1 MIPYK
6 NEDGQIGSPSVTCIT
21 SLLWRLKME
30 DADPDANHLIGQIVI
45 LILLTMVNA
54 FFACAEMAMVSVN
67 KSKIRRLAEEGKKSA
82 KLVQDF
88 LEEPTKFLSTIQVA
102 ITLAGFFS
110 SASAASGL
118 SSQLGGWLTA
128 HNIPYGNQIALISIT
143 LILSYFT
150 LVFGEL
156 VPKKVALQ
164 MPEAISMVCVKPIK
178 AVSKVAYP
186 FIKLLT
192 FSTNLVTMP
201 FGIKEGNTEE
211 ILSREELISL
221 VNEGQ
226 AQGVLNKKEKEMI
239 NSIMEFDEKSVRE
252 ILTPRIN
259 VFAIDISEPKEEYLE
274 ELLNSKYT
282 RIPVYE
288 EDIDNVI
295 GMLYIKDF
303 LKEAVRSGY
312 QNVDI
317 RSIMKKP
324 YLVPESKIIKDLL
337 RELQQS
343 KKQIAVVIDE
353 YGGFAGIVTMEDLV
367 EEVMGDIEDEYD
379 TVQVKLKKID
389 DTTYLIDG
397 MMTIDELNNKL
408 DLNLYSENYD
418 TISGYLIDHIGTI
431 PQENDDRTIEID
443 HLVFKLE
450 SVKNK
455 RIDKVKLHIGKKEE
469 E

>member
-1 MIPYK
+1 MDDP
-6 NEDGQIGSPSVTCIT
+6 
-21 SLLWRLKME
+21 
-30 DADPDANHLIGQIVI
+30 DPDADKIISQIVI
-45 LILLTMVNA
+45 LILLTLINA
-54 FFACAEMAMVSVN
+54 FFSCAEMAMVSSN
-67 KSKIRRLAEEGKKSA
+67 KGKIKRLAEEGNRSA
-82 KLVQDF
+82 RLVLKF

-118 SSQLGGWLTA
+118 SSPLGEWFLK
-128 HNIPYGNQIALISIT
+128 HHISYGNQIALVTVT

-156 VPKKVALQ
+156 VPKKVAMQ
-164 MPEAISMVCVKPIK
+164 KPEAISMFCVKPIK
-178 AVSKVAYP
+178 AVSKIAYP

-201 FGIKEGNTEE
+201 FGMKEGNTEE

-226 AQGVLNKKEKEMI
+226 AHGVLNKKEKEMI
-239 NSIMEFDEKSVRE
+239 NSIMEFDEKTAKE
-252 ILTPRIN
+252 IMTPRIN
-259 VFAIDISEPKEEYLE
+259 VFAIDISAPKEEYLD
-274 ELLNSKYT
+274 ELISTKYT

-288 EDIDNVI
+288 EDIDNIV

-303 LKEAVRSGY
+303 LKEAVKVGY
-312 QNVDI
+312 KKVDVKN
-317 RSIMKKP
+317 IMKKP
-324 YLVPESKIIKDLL
+324 YLVPESKIIKDLF

-343 KKQIAVVIDE
+343 KKQIAVLIDE

-379 TVQVKLKKID
+379 PISIKIKKIEEA
-389 DTTYLIDG
+389 TYLIDG
-397 MMTIDELNNKL
+397 MVTIDELNNKL
-408 DLNLYSENYD
+408 DLDIYTENFD
-418 TISGYLIDHIGTI
+418 TISGYLIDQMGTI
-431 PQENDDRTIEID
+431 PLENDDRTIEID
-443 HLVFKLE
+443 NLVFKLE

-455 RIDKVKLHIGKKEE
+455 RIDKVKLYIGKKEE
-469 E
+469 QLL

>member
-1 MIPYK
+1 
-6 NEDGQIGSPSVTCIT
+6 
-21 SLLWRLKME
+21 ME
-30 DADPDANHLIGQIVI
+30 DPDPDKIIGQIII
-45 LILLTMVNA
+45 LVLLTLMNA

-67 KSKIRRLAEEGKKSA
+67 KSKIKRLAEEGRKSA
-82 KLVQDF
+82 KMVHKF
-88 LEEPTKFLSTIQVA
+88 LDEPTKFLSTIQVA
-102 ITLAGFFS
+102 ITLGGFFS

-118 SSQLGGWLTA
+118 SRPLGEWFTN
-128 HNIPYGNQIALISIT
+128 HHIPYGSQISLISVT

-156 VPKKVALQ
+156 VPKKIALQ
-164 MPEAISMVCVKPIK
+164 KPEAISMFCVKPIK
-178 AVSKVAYP
+178 AVSKIAYP

-226 AQGVLNKKEKEMI
+226 AHGVLNKKEKEMI
-239 NSIMEFDEKSVRE
+239 NSIMEFDEKVAKE
-252 ILTPRIN
+252 IMTPRIN
-259 VFAIDISEPKEEYLE
+259 VFAIDIAAPKEDYLDD
-274 ELLNSKYT
+274 LLKTKYT

-288 EDIDNVI
+288 EEIDNIV
-295 GMLYIKDF
+295 GMLYAKDF
-303 LKEAVRSGY
+303 LKEAVKVGY
-312 QNVDI
+312 KNVDV
-317 RSIMKKP
+317 RSIMQKP
-324 YLVPESKIIKDLL
+324 YLVPESKIIKDLF

-343 KKQIAVVIDE
+343 KKQIAVLIDE

-379 TVQVKLKKID
+379 LVSIKVKKLD
-389 DTTYLIDG
+389 ESTYLIDG
-397 MMTIDELNNKL
+397 MATIDELNSML
-408 DLNLYSENYD
+408 DLDLFSENYD
-418 TISGYLIDHIGTI
+418 TISGYLIDHMGSI
-431 PQENDDRTIEID
+431 PQEHDERVIEID

-455 RIDKVKLHIGKKEE
+455 RIDKVKLYIGEKVEE
-469 E
+469 D

>member
-1 MIPYK
+1 MYM
-6 NEDGQIGSPSVTCIT
+6 EES
-21 SLLWRLKME
+21 KM
-30 DADPDANHLIGQIVI
+30 DDPDPDADKIISQIVI
-45 LILLTMVNA
+45 LILLTLINA
-54 FFACAEMAMVSVN
+54 FFSCAEMAMVSSN
-67 KSKIRRLAEEGKKSA
+67 KGKIKRLAEEGNRSA
-82 KLVQDF
+82 RLVLKF

-118 SSQLGGWLTA
+118 SNPLGEWLLK
-128 HNIPYGNQIALISIT
+128 HHISYGNQIALVTVT

-156 VPKKVALQ
+156 VPKKVAMQ
-164 MPEAISMVCVKPIK
+164 KPEAISMFCVKPIK
-178 AVSKVAYP
+178 AVSKIAYP

-201 FGIKEGNTEE
+201 FGMKEGNTEE

-226 AQGVLNKKEKEMI
+226 AHGVLNKKEKEMI
-239 NSIMEFDEKSVRE
+239 NSIMEFDEKTAKE
-252 ILTPRIN
+252 IMTPRIN
-259 VFAIDISEPKEEYLE
+259 VFAIDISAPKEEYLD
-274 ELLNSKYT
+274 ELINTKYT

-288 EDIDNVI
+288 EDIDNIV

-303 LKEAVRSGY
+303 LKEAVKTGY
-312 QNVDI
+312 KKVDVKN
-317 RSIMKKP
+317 IMKKP
-324 YLVPESKIIKDLL
+324 YLVPESKIIKDLF

-343 KKQIAVVIDE
+343 KKQIAVLIDE

-379 TVQVKLKKID
+379 PISIKIKKID
-389 DTTYLIDG
+389 EATYLIDG
-397 MMTIDELNNKL
+397 MVTIDELNNKL
-408 DLNLYSENYD
+408 DLDIYTENFD
-418 TISGYLIDHIGTI
+418 TISGYLIDQMGTI
-431 PQENDDRTIEID
+431 PLENDDRTIEID
-443 HLVFKLE
+443 NLVFKLE

-455 RIDKVKLHIGKKEE
+455 RIDKVKLYIGKKEE
-469 E
+469 QLL